1 MTYVHQLMNKNVVTI
16 DDKQNVYEAAKLMA
30 DKDIG
35 TLIVIDNGKP
45 IGIITERD
53 LVKRIC
59 AKDLKASDI
68 MIKDIMSKPLITI
81 QPNAPI
87 ELAAT
92 LMAESKIRRLPVV
105 KDDEL
110 VGIITTADII
120 KDLEGWIESP

>member
-1 MTYVHQLMNKNVVTI
+1 MTYVHQLMSKNVITI
-16 DDKQNVYEAAKLMA
+16 DDKSAYEAAKIMA

-35 TLIVIDNGKP
+35 TLIVVDERKP
-45 IGIITERD
+45 IGIVTERD
-53 LVKRIC
+53 LVKRVC

-68 MIKDIMSKPLITI
+68 KIRDIMSKPLVTV

-92 LMAESKIRRLPVV
+92 LMAENKIRRLPVV
-105 KDDEL
+105 KDEKL
-110 VGIITTADII
+110 VGIITTVDII